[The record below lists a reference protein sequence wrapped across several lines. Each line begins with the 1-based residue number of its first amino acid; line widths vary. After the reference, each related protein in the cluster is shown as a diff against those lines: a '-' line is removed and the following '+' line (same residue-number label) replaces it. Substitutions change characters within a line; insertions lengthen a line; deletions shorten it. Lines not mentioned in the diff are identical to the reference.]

1 MVVMKKKKV
10 LFSSYVSSANYMF
23 QSEKTVAY

>member
-1 MVVMKKKKV
+1 MVVKTKKKV
-10 LFSSYVSSANYMF
+10 LYSLYVSSANYMF